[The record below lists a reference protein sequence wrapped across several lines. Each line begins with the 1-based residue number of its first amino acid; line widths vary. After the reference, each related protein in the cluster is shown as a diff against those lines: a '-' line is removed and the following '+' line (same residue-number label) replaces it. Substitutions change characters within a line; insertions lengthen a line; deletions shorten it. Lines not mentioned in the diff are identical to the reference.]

1 MHSAIYVCD
10 ITQNIFKTVLMLP
23 SESEL
28 AAYSPIRYL
37 DNNYIMQFNE
47 TAPTCRCRNQICVRR
62 IQIAEFWIRFFKYLF
77 LYYRFRIR
85 SMYCTWFPKNQIMVR
100 KFLRFGSGSGRAQP
114 GSNTPD
120 NFCVDLLYIL
130 LERIG
135 FSQSQGQSEF
145 LF

>member
-1 MHSAIYVCD
+1 MKRLLLADVGIRSVFVGSRSQSFGSVFLDIYFYTID
-10 ITQNIFKTVLMLP
+10 
-23 SESEL
+23 SESG
-28 AAYSPIRYL
+28 P
-37 DNNYIMQFNE
+37 
-47 TAPTCRCRNQICVRR
+47 
-62 IQIAEFWIRFFKYLF
+62 
-77 LYYRFRIR
+77 
-85 SMYCTWFPKNQIMVR
+85 CTGFPKNQIMVR

-145 LF
+145 LFY